1 MKEEQYGAID
11 IFESDNLDINHAKAT
26 VAVVGYSDK
35 KNPSSKIMSLHS
47 DGKSYTDCMSRKR
60 KALT

>member
-26 VAVVGYSDK
+26 VAVVGYSD
-35 KNPSSKIMSLHS
+35 IRRIQA
-47 DGKSYTDCMSRKR
+47 RK
-60 KALT
+60 